1 MQIIRL
7 VYPENQTSIEV
18 HVIELENWQK
28 PTAILEN

>member
-1 MQIIRL
+1 MQIMRL
-7 VYPENQTSIEV
+7 VYPENQTCTEV